1 MAQDFE
7 VTVRLRLTVND
18 PQALLAAAGDVV
30 PEPLRDDQLVAI
42 QVALQS
48 LVDPPDV
55 EQLPGVSWRSS
66 PGWRSQVQAE
76 ALQD

>member
-18 PQALLAAAGDVV
+18 PKALLAAAGDVV
-30 PEPLRDDQLVAI
+30 PEPLRDDHLVAM

-48 LVDPPDV
+48 LVVPPDV
-55 EQLPGVSWRSS
+55 EQLPGVSRRSG
-66 PGWRSQVQAE
+66 PGWQSQVHAE
-76 ALQD
+76 ALRD